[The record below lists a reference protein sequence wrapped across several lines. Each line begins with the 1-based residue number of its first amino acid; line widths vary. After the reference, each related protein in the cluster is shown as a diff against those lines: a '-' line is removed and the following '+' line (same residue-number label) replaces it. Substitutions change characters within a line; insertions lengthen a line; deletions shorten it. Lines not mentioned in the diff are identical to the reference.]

1 MFEFGAFAGQ
11 VKEQCAGGQLRGR
24 SDLPS
29 CVNERPPQSWEQIA
43 SKNRSCCCLALL
55 WCCDTVRLWANCV
68 DVHSWHKHTLRTP
81 YIISLIFGVR
91 ILDHEHPWTSINI
104 HELQRRTETQA
115 NSLPRHR
122 LRPRQLLH
130 KRLHPHL
137 QRWRWDLVRE
147 VNQQWRM
154 FFFSV
159 FVPCFSIIQIPILF
173 SLLTCLESEDEA
185 ELSSRVLGWGCG
197 SRTCTISCTR
207 PKVDCWALTFQM
219 FCCCGV
225 RTV

>member
-1 MFEFGAFAGQ
+1 MVPKWPLLNAGSLRSLL
-11 VKEQCAGGQLRGR
+11 VVEHCCEIKELLCR
-24 SDLPS
+24 SRKS
-29 CVNERPPQSWEQIA
+29 
-43 SKNRSCCCLALL
+43 
-55 WCCDTVRLWANCV
+55 
-68 DVHSWHKHTLRTP
+68 
-81 YIISLIFGVR
+81 SLTI
-91 ILDHEHPWTSINI
+91 T
-104 HELQRRTETQA
+104 RTEGLKWFLKLQKNIKNDPHL
-115 NSLPRHR
+115 NSISKTMASFLESYDIAPVLGEFRHR

-137 QRWRWDLVRE
+137 QLWRWDLVRE

-154 FFFSV
+154 FFF
-159 FVPCFSIIQIPILF
+159 FCFFPCFSIMQIPILF

-219 FCCCGV
+219 FCCGV